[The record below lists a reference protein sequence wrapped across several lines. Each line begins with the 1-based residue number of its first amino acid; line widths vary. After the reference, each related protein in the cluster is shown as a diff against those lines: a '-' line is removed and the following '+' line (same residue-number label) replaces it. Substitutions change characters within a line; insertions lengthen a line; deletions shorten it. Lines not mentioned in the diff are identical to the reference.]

1 MSPRP
6 MFPRGPSGPAAA
18 CAPWVRTRLRTA
30 PGTACALGLLVL
42 LTAFLAAAFP
52 RAVDRYEDEGLR
64 HDLGA
69 AAPRRSVLEVSS
81 PPPGLQLAEA
91 AREKAVREPSVASVH
106 RALLAGLPDP
116 LRADTGQSAYG
127 LRTTNPISAEERWFP
142 RPYGI
147 DPELTYATQSA
158 LPDHSTLREGRWPAV
173 RGEVTA
179 ATDEVEA
186 AVTEETAKALRIQV
200 GATVSVPAVG
210 GGQFTVRITGIV
222 APLRP
227 GAAYWSAEPLLRTPS
242 LVAKPAKTEPRYY
255 WTAALLLPPDAAPA
269 LLATT
274 GRPEAYWRIMP
285 DVSRLT
291 ALDVPRLRSSVASLE
306 GGPGLL
312 KVRTAVGETATVTT
326 DLDEIV
332 SAYDGMRQA
341 IRPVV
346 TVAAVG
352 IGAVAAVVLLMTGG
366 LIAARRHT
374 ELALL
379 RARGGSLRSLGGRLL
394 AETAVTAVPAA
405 ALGLLLAV
413 TTIGGTRLWP
423 SAVGAAAVGALV
435 CAALPVRTVLLHRR
449 PQLHGGREDLVSV
462 RPSRRRT
469 VAELT
474 VLVLAVGAV
483 VALRRR
489 GTGGAGGTDLLTS
502 AAPVLVALIAAL
514 FLVRLYPLPLRL
526 ALRSVARLRGAVGF
540 LALARAGRSPASGT
554 LPLLALLVALTTAA
568 FGGSVLAGVAD
579 ARDTAAVLATGADA
593 RVSGPADS
601 APLPDGLVRAVS
613 DADGV
618 REVARVQIEY
628 GVSLPPPE
636 SGFEDAQGATLIG
649 VDPATY
655 AALARSTGVGAFPA
669 GRLKATGPATP
680 KGTMPSKDRVLPVLT
695 SPSVAERLGDRP
707 RDLQS
712 LAGDFKV
719 QVAGTVAHTPAVT
732 DNTSFIVVDAASLTH
747 RQTTA
752 LLLTGDRLDGKKLR
766 AVAHHA
772 GQEISVR
779 LRSEARAAFVDTPMQ
794 VGAERIYTAA
804 IGAGAGYALLAVLL
818 SLLRTAPERS
828 TLLARLRTMGIGSRQ
843 GGRLLGFEAM
853 PQALLAAVGGLLV
866 GRATIALLAPGID
879 LMHLALSTGPG
890 SGLLYDA
897 PLRTDPWSLVLPA
910 LGVLVLTAAVAGVQA
925 WWAGRRGSIT
935 ELRAGDPR

>member
-6 MFPRGPSGPAAA
+6 MFSRRTAA

-30 PGTACALGLLVL
+30 PGAACALALLVL

-69 AAPRRSVLEVSS
+69 AAPRRSMLEVSS
-81 PPPGLQLAEA
+81 PPPGLQVPEAE
-91 AREKAVREPSVASVH
+91 REEAVREPSVASVH
-106 RALLAGLPDP
+106 RTLLAGLPGP
-116 LRADTGQSAYG
+116 LRPDTGQSAYG
-127 LRTTNPISAEERWFP
+127 LRTTSPIPAGERWFP

-147 DPELTYATQSA
+147 DPELTYTTQSA
-158 LPDHSTLREGRWPAV
+158 LPDHSTLRAGRWPAV

-179 ATDEVEA
+179 TTEEVEA
-186 AVTEETAKALRIQV
+186 AVTEETAKALRITV
-200 GATVSVPAVG
+200 GATVSVPAVRG
-210 GGQFTVRITGIV
+210 GHFTVRITGIV

-227 GAAYWSAEPLLRTPS
+227 GAAYWSAEPLLRKPS
-242 LVAKPAKTEPRYY
+242 LVAKPTKTEPLYY

-274 GRPEAYWRIMP
+274 GQPEAYWRIMP

-291 ALDVPRLRSSVASLE
+291 TRDVPRLRSSVASLE

-312 KVRTAVGETATVTT
+312 KVRGAVGETATVTT

-352 IGAVAAVVLLMTGG
+352 IGAVAVIVLLMTGG
-366 LIAARRHT
+366 LIAGRRHT

-379 RARGGSLRSLGGRLL
+379 RARGGSLRSIGGRLL

-413 TTIGGTRLWP
+413 TAIGGTRLWP

-449 PQLHGGREDLVSV
+449 PRLHGGREDLVSV

-489 GTGGAGGTDLLTS
+489 GTGGAGGTDLLVS
-502 AAPVLVALIAAL
+502 AAPVLVGLIAAL
-514 FLVRLYPLPLRL
+514 VLVRLYPLPLRL

-540 LALARAGRSPASGT
+540 LALARAGRSSAAGT

-593 RVSGPADS
+593 RISGRADS
-601 APLPDGLVRAVS
+601 APLSDGLVRTVS
-613 DADGV
+613 GADGV

-636 SGFEDAQGATLIG
+636 HGFEDARGATLIG
-649 VDPATY
+649 VDPVTY
-655 AALARSTGVGAFPA
+655 ARLARSTGIGTFPA
-669 GRLKATGPATP
+669 DRLKYTGPATP
-680 KGTMPSKDRVLPVLT
+680 KGTPPSQDRVLPVLA
-695 SPSVAERLGDRP
+695 SPSVAQRLGDRT

-712 LAGDFKV
+712 MAGDFKIR
-719 QVAGTVAHTPAVT
+719 VAGTVAHTPAVT
-732 DNTSFIVVDAASLTH
+732 DTSFMVVDAAALTH

-752 LLLTGDRLDGKKLR
+752 LLLTGDRLDAKALR
-766 AVAHHA
+766 AAAHHA
-772 GQEISVR
+772 GKDLTVQ
-779 LRSEARAAFVDTPMQ
+779 LRSEVRAAYVDTPMQ

-818 SLLRTAPERS
+818 SLLRSAPERT
-828 TLLARLRTMGIGSRQ
+828 TLLARLRTMGIGTRQ

-853 PQALLAAVGGLLV
+853 PQALLAAAGGLLV
-866 GRATIALLAPGID
+866 GRATIALLAPGVD
-879 LMHLALSTGPG
+879 LVHLALSTGPG
-890 SGLLYDA
+890 SGLLYSA
-897 PLRTDPWSLVLPA
+897 PLRADPWSMVLPA
-910 LGVLVLTAAVAGVQA
+910 LGVIVLTAAVAGVQA
-925 WWAGRRGSIT
+925 WWTGRRGSIT
-935 ELRAGDPR
+935 ELRAGDSR

>member
-6 MFPRGPSGPAAA
+6 MFLRGTAA

-30 PGTACALGLLVL
+30 PGAACALGLLVL
-42 LTAFLAAAFP
+42 LTAFLAAALP
-52 RAVDRYEDEGLR
+52 LAVDRYEDEGLR
-64 HDLGA
+64 HDLA
-69 AAPRRSVLEVSS
+69 TAAPRRSILEVSS
-81 PPPGLQLAEA
+81 PPPGLQLPTA
-91 AREKAVREPSVASVH
+91 AREEAVRETSLASVH
-106 RALLAGLPDP
+106 RTLLNGLPDP
-116 LRADTGQSAYG
+116 VRADTGQSAYG
-127 LRTTNPISAEERWFP
+127 VRTANPISAGERWLP

-158 LPDHSTLREGRWPAV
+158 LPDHSALREGAWPAV
-173 RGEVTA
+173 HGEV
-179 ATDEVEA
+179 ATSTKEVEA
-186 AVTEETAKALRIQV
+186 AVTEETAKALRIRA

-210 GGQFTVRITGIV
+210 GGELTVRITGIV

-227 GAAYWSAEPLLRTPS
+227 EAAYWSAEPLLRTPS
-242 LVAKPAKTEPRYY
+242 LVAKPTKTEPRYY

-274 GRPEAYWRIMP
+274 GQPELYWRFAP
-285 DVSRLT
+285 NVSRLT
-291 ALDVPRLRSSVASLE
+291 AHDVPRLRSSVASLE

-312 KVRTAVGETATVTT
+312 KVRAAVGETATLTT

-366 LIAARRHT
+366 LITGRRHN

-379 RARGGSLRSLGGRLL
+379 RARGGSLGSIGGRLL

-413 TTIGGTRLWP
+413 LTVGGTRLWS
-423 SAVGAAAVGALV
+423 SAVGAAAVGALLCV
-435 CAALPVRTVLLHRR
+435 ALPVRTVLLHRR
-449 PQLHGGREDLVSV
+449 PRLHGGRDDVATL
-462 RPSRRRT
+462 RPSRQRT

-474 VLVLAVGAV
+474 LLVLAVGAV

-489 GTGGAGGTDLLTS
+489 GTDGAGGTDLLVS
-502 AAPVLVALIAAL
+502 SAPVLVGLIAAL
-514 FLVRLYPLPLRL
+514 VLVRLYPLPLRL
-526 ALRSVARLRGAVGF
+526 ALRYVARLRGAVGF
-540 LALARAGRSPASGT
+540 LALARAGRSSASGT

-593 RVSGPADS
+593 RISGQADS
-601 APLPDGLVRAVS
+601 APLSDGLVRAVS
-613 DADGV
+613 EADGV

-636 SGFEDAQGATLIG
+636 SGFEDAEGAVLIG
-649 VDPATY
+649 VDPLTY
-655 AALARSTGVGAFPA
+655 ARLARSTGIGAFPA
-669 GRLKATGPATP
+669 DRLKPSGPATP

-695 SPSVAERLGDRP
+695 SPSVAQRLGDRP

-712 LAGDFKV
+712 MAGDFKV
-719 QVAGTVAHTPAVT
+719 RVAGTVAHTPAVT
-732 DNTSFIVVDAASLTH
+732 GTSFMIVDAASLTH

-752 LLLTGDRLDGKKLR
+752 LLLTGDRLDAKALR
-766 AVAHHA
+766 TAAHHA
-772 GQEISVR
+772 GKDFSVQ
-779 LRSEARAAFVDTPMQ
+779 LRSEVRAAYVDTPMQ

-804 IGAGAGYALLAVLL
+804 IAAGAGYALLAVLL
-818 SLLRTAPERS
+818 SLLRTAPERT

-890 SGLLYDA
+890 SGLLYNA
-897 PLRTDPWSLVLPA
+897 PLRADPWSLVLPA
-910 LGVLVLTAAVAGVQA
+910 LGVIVLTAAVAGVQA
-925 WWAGRRGSIT
+925 WWTGRRGSVT
-935 ELRAGDPR
+935 ELRAGDSR

>member
-6 MFPRGPSGPAAA
+6 MFSRGTAA

-30 PGTACALGLLVL
+30 PGAACALGLLVL

-64 HDLGA
+64 HDLAA
-69 AAPRRSVLEVSS
+69 AAPRRSMLEVSS
-81 PPPGLQLAEA
+81 PAPGLEVPQA

-106 RALLAGLPDP
+106 RRLLAGLPDP

-127 LRTTNPISAEERWFP
+127 LRTTNPIPAGEPWFP

-147 DPELTYATQSA
+147 DPELTYTTQSA
-158 LPDHSTLREGRWPAV
+158 LPDHSTLREGRWPAA

-179 ATDEVEA
+179 ATEEVEA
-186 AVTEETAKALRIQV
+186 AVTEETAKALRIKT
-200 GATVSVPAVG
+200 GATVSVPAIR

-227 GAAYWSAEPLLRTPS
+227 EAAYWSAEPLLRTPS
-242 LVAKPAKTEPRYY
+242 LVAKPTKTEPRYY
-255 WTAALLLPPDAAPA
+255 WTAALLLPPDAAPV

-274 GRPEAYWRIMP
+274 GQPEVYWRIMP
-285 DVSRLT
+285 DVARLT
-291 ALDVPRLRSSVASLE
+291 APDVPLLRSSVASLE

-312 KVRTAVGETATVTT
+312 NVRTAVGETATVTT

-352 IGAVAAVVLLMTGG
+352 IGAVAVIVLLMTGG
-366 LIAARRHT
+366 LIAGRRHT

-413 TTIGGTRLWP
+413 LVIDGPRLWP

-435 CAALPVRTVLLHRR
+435 CAALPVRTVLPHRR
-449 PQLHGGREDLVSV
+449 PRLHGGREDLVSV

-489 GTGGAGGTDLLTS
+489 GTGGEGGTDLLVS
-502 AAPVLVALIAAL
+502 AAPVLVALIASL
-514 FLVRLYPLPLRL
+514 VLVRLYPLPLRL

-540 LALARAGRSPASGT
+540 LALARAGRSSASGT

-593 RVSGPADS
+593 RISGQADS
-601 APLPDGLVRAVS
+601 APLPDGLVRTVS
-613 DADGV
+613 GTDGV
-618 REVARVQIEY
+618 QEVARVQIEY
-628 GVSLPPPE
+628 GVSLPSPE
-636 SGFEDAQGATLIG
+636 HGFEDARGATLIG
-649 VDPATY
+649 VDPVTY
-655 AALARSTGVGAFPA
+655 ARLARSTGIGTFTAD
-669 GRLKATGPATP
+669 RLKYSGPPTP
-680 KGTMPSKDRVLPVLT
+680 KGTMPSQDRVLPVLA

-712 LAGDFKV
+712 MAGDFKV
-719 QVAGTVAHTPAVT
+719 RVTGTVAHTPAVS
-732 DNTSFIVVDAASLTH
+732 DTSFMIVDAASLTH

-752 LLLTGDRLDGKKLR
+752 LLLTGDRLDAKALR
-766 AVAHHA
+766 AAAHHA
-772 GQEISVR
+772 GKDFTVQ
-779 LRSEARAAFVDTPMQ
+779 LRSEARAAYVDTPMQ

-804 IGAGAGYALLAVLL
+804 IAAGAGYALLAVLL
-818 SLLRTAPERS
+818 SLLRTAPERT
-828 TLLARLRTMGIGSRQ
+828 TLLARLRTMGIGTRQ

-853 PQALLAAVGGLLV
+853 PQALLAAAGGLLV
-866 GRATIALLAPGID
+866 GRATIALLAPGVD
-879 LMHLALSTGPG
+879 LVHLALSTGPG
-890 SGLLYDA
+890 AGLLYNA
-897 PLRTDPWSLVLPA
+897 PLRADPWSMVLPA
-910 LGVLVLTAAVAGVQA
+910 LGVIVLTAAVAGVQA
-925 WWAGRRGSIT
+925 WWTGRRGSVT
-935 ELRAGDPR
+935 ELRAGDSR

>member
-6 MFPRGPSGPAAA
+6 MFSRKEAA

-30 PGTACALGLLVL
+30 PGAACALGLLVL

-69 AAPRRSVLEVSS
+69 AAPRRSVVEVTS

-91 AREKAVREPSVASVH
+91 AREEAVRETSVASVH
-106 RALLAGLPDP
+106 RTLLAGLPGP

-127 LRTTNPISAEERWFP
+127 LRTTNPIPAGEPWFP

-147 DPELTYATQSA
+147 DPDLTYTTQSA
-158 LPDHSTLREGRWPAV
+158 LPDHSVLREGTWPTV
-173 RGEVTA
+173 HGEVTS

-186 AVTEETAKALRIQV
+186 AVTEETAKALRIRA
-200 GATVSVPAVG
+200 GATVSVPAIKG
-210 GGQFTVRITGIV
+210 GRFTVRITGIV

-227 GAAYWSAEPLLRTPS
+227 EAAYWSAEPLLRTPS

-255 WTAALLLPPDAAPA
+255 WTAALLMPPDAAPA

-274 GRPEAYWRIMP
+274 GQPEVYWRIMP
-285 DVSRLT
+285 DASRLT
-291 ALDVPRLRSSVASLE
+291 TTDVPRLRSSVASLE
-306 GGPGLL
+306 AGPGLL
-312 KVRTAVGETATVTT
+312 KVRAAVGETATVTT

-352 IGAVAAVVLLMTGG
+352 IGAVAVIVLLMTGG
-366 LIAARRHT
+366 LIAGRRHN

-379 RARGGSLRSLGGRLL
+379 RARGGSLRSIGGRLL
-394 AETAVTAVPAA
+394 AETAVTALPAA

-413 TTIGGTRLWP
+413 LVTDGTRLGP

-435 CAALPVRTVLLHRR
+435 CTALPVRTVLLHRR
-449 PQLHGGREDLVSV
+449 PQLQSGREDLVSV

-474 VLVLAVGAV
+474 LLVLAVGAV

-489 GTGGAGGTDLLTS
+489 GTGGEGGTDLLVS
-502 AAPVLVALIAAL
+502 AAPVLVALIASL
-514 FLVRLYPLPLRL
+514 VLVRLYPLPLRL

-540 LALARAGRSPASGT
+540 LALARAGRSSASGT

-593 RVSGPADS
+593 RISGQADS
-601 APLPDGLVRAVS
+601 APLPDGLVRTVS
-613 DADGV
+613 GADGV
-618 REVARVQIEY
+618 QEVARVQIEY

-636 SGFEDAQGATLIG
+636 HGFEDARGATLIG
-649 VDPATY
+649 VDPVTY
-655 AALARSTGVGAFPA
+655 ARLARSTGIGTFTAD
-669 GRLKATGPATP
+669 RLKHTGPPTP
-680 KGTMPSKDRVLPVLT
+680 KGTMPSQDRVLPVLA

-712 LAGDFKV
+712 MAGDFKV
-719 QVAGTVAHTPAVT
+719 RVAGTVAHTPAVT
-732 DNTSFIVVDAASLTH
+732 DTSFMIVDAASLTH

-752 LLLTGDRLDGKKLR
+752 LLLTGDRLDAKALR
-766 AVAHHA
+766 AAAHHA
-772 GQEISVR
+772 GKDFTVQ
-779 LRSEARAAFVDTPMQ
+779 LRSEARAAYVDTPMQ

-804 IGAGAGYALLAVLL
+804 IAAGAGYALLAVLL
-818 SLLRTAPERS
+818 SLLRTAPERT
-828 TLLARLRTMGIGSRQ
+828 TLLARLRTMGIGTRQ

-853 PQALLAAVGGLLV
+853 PQALLAAAGGLLV
-866 GRATIALLAPGID
+866 GRATIALLAPGVD
-879 LMHLALSTGPG
+879 LVHLALSTGPG
-890 SGLLYDA
+890 AGLLYNA
-897 PLRTDPWSLVLPA
+897 PLRADPWSMVLPA
-910 LGVLVLTAAVAGVQA
+910 LGVIVLTAAVAGVQA
-925 WWAGRRGSIT
+925 WWTGRRGSIT
-935 ELRAGDPR
+935 ELRAGDSR